1 MRAKR
6 KDVARVQVDKKL
18 QSAHPGTLSFAY
30 SQSMESMRS
39 TWTDSRLDDL
49 NGRVSDL
56 SGRIASLQRTIIQVG
71 GALIAAFIGLM
82 AAVLG
87 LAATQL

>member
-1 MRAKR
+1 MEDMR
-6 KDVARVQVDKKL
+6 
-18 QSAHPGTLSFAY
+18 
-30 SQSMESMRS
+30 SMRS

-56 SGRIASLQRTIIQVG
+56 GRRMDAGFDHVGGRIDSLQRTIIQVG
-71 GALIAAFIGLM
+71 GALVAAFIGLF

-87 LAATQL
+87 LIATQL